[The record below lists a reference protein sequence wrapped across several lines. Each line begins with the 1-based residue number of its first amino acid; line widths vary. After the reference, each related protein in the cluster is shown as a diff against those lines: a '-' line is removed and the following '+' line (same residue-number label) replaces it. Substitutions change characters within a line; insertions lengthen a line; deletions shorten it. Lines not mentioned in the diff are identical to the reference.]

1 VWERGAAREREN
13 RERRIEESGR
23 ENRGRR
29 RRLGFFPGARAAEN
43 RDWAPS
49 GPTSVG
55 FVFFQIRDAILKS
68 SKNHKNSP
76 KIFINKILVFRLI
89 ITILLNYYFNY

>member
-1 VWERGAAREREN
+1 VRLRERLGGCTRAGFVWERGAAREREN

-49 GPTSVG
+49 GPASVG
-55 FVFFQIRDAILKS
+55 FVFFSNPRCNFKELEKS
-68 SKNHKNSP
+68 
-76 KIFINKILVFRLI
+76 
-89 ITILLNYYFNY
+89 